1 MITNRAFLNSF
12 KTKYMVAVS
21 PSNASCS
28 HVDNMFVNALSE
40 QDAMNRVDMAVDHI
54 EYTDSI
60 NNVFNSKLNN
70 FFGITFAQEIRMS
83 MIKRFGKDNTW
94 TGNARTE
101 LKKLFDDSY
110 TDEMASDTM
119 NNLVKKYASTH
130 KFSDRMRQFTVL
142 RWSKSKNIPFEDM
155 LNDWMELGLITK
167 QNIND
172 SLIIKNYE
180 DSVAVDDFIAARK
193 LEIEESAATLKQKK
207 KMHNI

>member
-1 MITNRAFLNSF
+1 
-12 KTKYMVAVS
+12 
-21 PSNASCS
+21 
-28 HVDNMFVNALSE
+28 
-40 QDAMNRVDMAVDHI
+40 
-54 EYTDSI
+54 
-60 NNVFNSKLNN
+60 
-70 FFGITFAQEIRMS
+70 MS

-130 KFSDRMRQFTVL
+130 KCSDRMRQFTVL

>member
-1 MITNRAFLNSF
+1 
-12 KTKYMVAVS
+12 
-21 PSNASCS
+21 
-28 HVDNMFVNALSE
+28 
-40 QDAMNRVDMAVDHI
+40 
-54 EYTDSI
+54 
-60 NNVFNSKLNN
+60 
-70 FFGITFAQEIRMS
+70 MS

-94 TGNARTE
+94 TGNARNE

-180 DSVAVDDFIAARK
+180 DSVAVDEFIAARK